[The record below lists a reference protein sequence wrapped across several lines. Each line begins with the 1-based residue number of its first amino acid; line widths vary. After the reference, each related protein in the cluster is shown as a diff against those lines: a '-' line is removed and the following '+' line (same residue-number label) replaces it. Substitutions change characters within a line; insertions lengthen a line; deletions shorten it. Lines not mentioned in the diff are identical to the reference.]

1 MIKFTYET
9 KTLPFL
15 SSECEKKKTTKKPHI
30 GTIIYVLREHPKS
43 HTHSPILIDQVQSWI
58 SNNLMYE
65 I

>member
-1 MIKFTYET
+1 MKQKHY
-9 KTLPFL
+9 L
-15 SSECEKKKTTKKPHI
+15 SYLVSVKKKKQQKKTHI

>member
-1 MIKFTYET
+1 MKQKHY
-9 KTLPFL
+9 L
-15 SSECEKKKTTKKPHI
+15 SYLVSVKKKKQQKKPHI